1 MNTAGT
7 VAAPPMAGHAAV
19 PAEAGGLTGWLTTTD
34 HKRIGILYIS
44 SAFAMFLIGGLLAM
58 EMRTELAAPGLQLVT
73 EEGFDQLFTMHGT
86 IMLLLFGTPMAIGLA
101 NAIVPLQIGAA
112 EMAFPRLNALSFWL
126 FLFGALIVLS
136 GFLTAGGP
144 AAAGWTGYVPLS
156 GATYEPTIGLDLW
169 IVGLALVGVSSI
181 IGSINFIVT
190 IYNRRAPGMLMFR
203 MPIFTWN
210 ILVTSLLIL
219 FAFPP
224 LTGALAMLFIDRH
237 FGGAF
242 FDPSHGGS
250 AILWQHLF
258 WFFGHPEVYIL
269 ILPFFGVITEV
280 VSTFSRKPVFG
291 YVSFVF
297 ATIAIASL
305 SMAVW
310 AHHMFTTGA
319 VSLPFFSIA
328 SFAIA
333 VPTGI
338 KFFNWIA
345 TMWRGHLTFETP
357 MLWAIG
363 FLYLFLLGGITGII
377 VASPALD
384 FHLQDTYF
392 VVAHFHN
399 TLIGGSVFAIFA
411 ATYYWFPKLTGR
423 RLSERLGRIQ
433 FVLWLVGFTL
443 TFLPQYQLGLEGMP
457 RRIADY
463 AAATGWSNLN
473 LLSTIGSAI
482 MGIGVLPFLL
492 AVAGA
497 LRRPPDQPASP
508 WGGSTL
514 EWWTDSPPPPGNF
527 RDLPP
532 IRSPRPVFDARPAA
546 AAGAAT
552 PASIG
557 PTGQAPTGEAQT

>member
-1 MNTAGT
+1 MNRSEA
-7 VAAPPMAGHAAV
+7 VAAPGLAV
-19 PAEAGGLTGWLTTTD
+19 PATVPIEIGGLTGWLTTTD
-34 HKRIGILYIS
+34 HKRIGVLYIS
-44 SAFAMFLIGGLLAM
+44 SAFVFFLLGGLMA
-58 EMRTELAAPGLQLVT
+58 EGMRTELAAPGLQLLT

-86 IMLLLFGTPMAIGLA
+86 IMLLLFGTPMAVGLA
-101 NAIVPLQIGAA
+101 NVIVPLQIGAA

-126 FLFGALIVLS
+126 FLFGALIVVS

-144 AAAGWTGYVPLS
+144 AASGWTGYVPLS
-156 GATYEPTIGLDLW
+156 GGAYEPGIGQDLW
-169 IVGLALVGVSSI
+169 IVGLALVGISGVV
-181 IGSINFIVT
+181 GSINFIAT
-190 IYNRRAPGMLMFR
+190 IHSRRAPGMTMFR

-224 LTGALAMLFIDRH
+224 LTAALAMLFIDRH
-237 FGGAF
+237 FGGAI
-242 FDPSHGGS
+242 FDPTQGGS
-250 AILWQHLF
+250 AVLWQHLY

-269 ILPFFGVITEV
+269 ILPFFGVVTEI
-280 VSTFSRKPVFG
+280 VSVFSRKPVFG
-291 YVSFVF
+291 YVAFVF

-319 VSLPFFSIA
+319 VSLPFFSLA

-411 ATYYWFPKLTGR
+411 ALYYWFPKMTGR
-423 RLSERLGRIQ
+423 RLSERLGRVQ
-433 FVLWLVGFTL
+433 FALWVVGFTL
-443 TFLPQYQLGLEGMP
+443 TFMPQYQLGLEGMP

-463 AAATGWSNLN
+463 AASTGWADLN
-473 LLSTIGSAI
+473 LISTIGAAI

-492 AVAGA
+492 AVAVA
-497 LRRPPDQPASP
+497 LRRPPDQPPDP
-508 WGGSTL
+508 WGGATL

-532 IRSPRPVFDARPAA
+532 IRSARPVFDARVAA
-546 AAGAAT
+546 AAGD
-552 PASIG
+552 P
-557 PTGQAPTGEAQT
+557 P

>member
-1 MNTAGT
+1 MNRSDI
-7 VAAPPMAGHAAV
+7 VAAPGLAASTTV
-19 PAEAGGLTGWLTTTD
+19 HGELGGLTGWLTTTD
-34 HKRIGILYIS
+34 HKRIGILYIT
-44 SAFAMFLIGGLLAM
+44 SAFAFFLLGGVLAM
-58 EMRTELAAPGLQLVT
+58 GMRTELAAPGLQLVT

-86 IMLLLFGTPMAIGLA
+86 IMLLLFGTPMAVGLA
-101 NAIVPLQIGAA
+101 NVIVPLQIGAP
-112 EMAFPRLNALSFWL
+112 EVAFPRLNALSFWL
-126 FLFGALIVLS
+126 FLVGALIVVS
-136 GFLTAGGP
+136 GFLTSGGP

-156 GATYEPTIGLDLW
+156 GGVYEPGVGLDLW
-169 IVGLALVGVSSI
+169 IVGLALVGISGVV
-181 IGSINFIVT
+181 GSINFIAT
-190 IYNRRAPGMLMFR
+190 IYGRRAAGMHMFR

-219 FAFPP
+219 LAFPA
-224 LTGALAMLFIDRH
+224 LTASLAMLFIDRH
-237 FGGAF
+237 LGGAI

-250 AILWQHLF
+250 AVLWQHLF

-269 ILPFFGVITEV
+269 ILPFFGVITEI
-280 VSTFSRKPVFG
+280 VSVFSRKPVFG
-291 YVSFVF
+291 YVAFVF

-319 VSLPFFSIA
+319 VSLPFFSLM

-345 TMWRGHLTFETP
+345 TMWRGHVTFETP

-377 VASPALD
+377 VASPPLD
-384 FHLQDTYF
+384 FPLQDTYF

-411 ATYYWFPKLTGR
+411 AIYYWFPKMAGR

-433 FVLWLVGFTL
+433 FVLWVVGFTM
-443 TFLPQYQLGLEGMP
+443 TFLPQYELGLLGMP

-463 AAATGWSNLN
+463 GPANGWTDLN
-473 LLSTIGSAI
+473 VVSSIGAAI
-482 MGIGVLPFLL
+482 MGLGVVPFLI
-492 AVAGA
+492 AVAEA
-497 LRRPPDQPASP
+497 LRRPPDQPPDP

-532 IRSPRPVFDARPAA
+532 IRSARPVFDARLAE
-546 AAGAAT
+546 
-552 PASIG
+552 
-557 PTGQAPTGEAQT
+557 TGEAPT

>member
-1 MNTAGT
+1 MSGRDVVVAPGLTAP
-7 VAAPPMAGHAAV
+7 VAV
-19 PAEAGGLTGWLTTTD
+19 PLEVGGLIGWLTTTD
-34 HKRIGILYIS
+34 HKRIGILYIT
-44 SAFAMFLIGGLLAM
+44 SAFAMFLLGGLMAM
-58 EMRTELAAPGLQLVT
+58 GMRTELAAPGLQLVT

-101 NAIVPLQIGAA
+101 NVIVPLQIGAP

-136 GFLTAGGP
+136 GFLTSGGP

-156 GATYEPTIGLDLW
+156 GGVYEPAVGLDLW
-169 IVGLALVGVSSI
+169 IVGLVLVGISSVV
-181 IGSINFIVT
+181 GSINFIAT
-190 IYNRRAPGMLMFR
+190 IHSRRAPGMHMFR

-224 LTGALAMLFIDRH
+224 LTAALAMLFIDRH
-237 FGGAF
+237 LGGTV
-242 FDPSHGGS
+242 FDPSQGGS
-250 AILWQHLF
+250 AVLWQHLF

-269 ILPFFGVITEV
+269 ILPFFGVVTEIISV
-280 VSTFSRKPVFG
+280 FSRKPVFG
-291 YVSFVF
+291 YVAFVF
-297 ATIAIASL
+297 ATITIASL

-319 VSLPFFSIA
+319 VSLPFFSLA

-411 ATYYWFPKLTGR
+411 ALYYWFPKMTGR
-423 RLSERLGRIQ
+423 RLSERLGQIQ
-433 FVLWLVGFTL
+433 FVLWVVGFTM
-443 TFLPQYQLGLEGMP
+443 TFLPQYELGLMGMP

-463 AAATGWSNLN
+463 GTSTGWADLN
-473 LLSTIGSAI
+473 LISTIGAAI

-492 AVAGA
+492 AVAEA
-497 LRRPPDQPASP
+497 LRRPPDQPPDP
-508 WGGSTL
+508 WGGATL

-532 IRSPRPVFDARPAA
+532 IRSARPVFDARLAA
-546 AAGAAT
+546 AD
-552 PASIG
+552 
-557 PTGQAPTGEAQT
+557 EART

>member
-1 MNTAGT
+1 MNRSEA
-7 VAAPPMAGHAAV
+7 VAAPGLAAPAAV
-19 PAEAGGLTGWLTTTD
+19 PIEIGGLTGWLTTTD
-34 HKRIGILYIS
+34 HKRIGVLYIS
-44 SAFAMFLIGGLLAM
+44 SAFVFFLLGGLMA
-58 EMRTELAAPGLQLVT
+58 EGMRTELAAPGLQLLT
-73 EEGFDQLFTMHGT
+73 EESYDQLFTMHGT
-86 IMLLLFGTPMAIGLA
+86 IMLLLFGTPMAVGLA
-101 NAIVPLQIGAA
+101 NVIVPLQIGAA

-126 FLFGALIVLS
+126 FLFGALIVVS

-144 AAAGWTGYVPLS
+144 AASGWTGYVPLS
-156 GATYEPTIGLDLW
+156 SGAYEPGIGQDLW
-169 IVGLALVGVSSI
+169 IVGLALVGISGVV
-181 IGSINFIVT
+181 GSINFIAT
-190 IYNRRAPGMLMFR
+190 IHSRRAPGMTMFR
-203 MPIFTWN
+203 MPIFSWN

-219 FAFPP
+219 FAVPP
-224 LTGALAMLFIDRH
+224 LTAALAMLFIDRH
-237 FGGAF
+237 FGGAI
-242 FDPSHGGS
+242 FDPTQGGS
-250 AILWQHLF
+250 AVLWQHLF

-269 ILPFFGVITEV
+269 ILPFFGVVTEI
-280 VSTFSRKPVFG
+280 VSVFSRKPVFG
-291 YVSFVF
+291 YVAFVF

-319 VSLPFFSIA
+319 VSLPFFSLA

-357 MLWAIG
+357 MLWAVG

-411 ATYYWFPKLTGR
+411 ALYYWFPKMTGR
-423 RLSERLGRIQ
+423 RLSEGLGRIQ
-433 FVLWLVGFTL
+433 FVLWVVGFTL
-443 TFLPQYQLGLEGMP
+443 TFMPQYQLGLEGMP

-463 AAATGWSNLN
+463 PASTGWADLN
-473 LLSTIGSAI
+473 LISTIGAAI
-482 MGIGVLPFLL
+482 MGIGVLPFVL
-492 AVAGA
+492 AVVVA
-497 LRRPPDQPASP
+497 LRRPPDQPPDP
-508 WGGSTL
+508 WGGATL

-532 IRSPRPVFDARPAA
+532 IRSARPVFDARVAA
-546 AAGAAT
+546 AAGE
-552 PASIG
+552 G
-557 PTGQAPTGEAQT
+557 PL

>member
-1 MNTAGT
+1 MSGRDVVVTPGLTAPV
-7 VAAPPMAGHAAV
+7 VAPIEV
-19 PAEAGGLTGWLTTTD
+19 GGLTGWLTTTD
-34 HKRIGILYIS
+34 HKRIGILYIT
-44 SAFAMFLIGGLLAM
+44 SAFAMFLLGGLMAM
-58 EMRTELAAPGLQLVT
+58 GMRTELAAPGLQLVT

-101 NAIVPLQIGAA
+101 NVIVPLQIGAA

-136 GFLTAGGP
+136 GFLTSGGP

-156 GATYEPTIGLDLW
+156 GGVYEPAVGLDLW
-169 IVGLALVGVSSI
+169 IVGLVLVGISSVV
-181 IGSINFIVT
+181 GSINFIAT
-190 IYNRRAPGMLMFR
+190 IHSRRAPGMHMFR

-224 LTGALAMLFIDRH
+224 LTAALAMLFIDRH
-237 FGGAF
+237 LGGTV
-242 FDPSHGGS
+242 FDPSQGGS
-250 AILWQHLF
+250 AVLWQHLF

-269 ILPFFGVITEV
+269 ILPFFGVVTEIISV
-280 VSTFSRKPVFG
+280 FSRKPVFG
-291 YVSFVF
+291 YVAFVF
-297 ATIAIASL
+297 ATITIASL

-319 VSLPFFSIA
+319 VSLPFFSLA

-411 ATYYWFPKLTGR
+411 ALYYWFPKMTGR

-433 FVLWLVGFTL
+433 FVLWVVGFTM
-443 TFLPQYQLGLEGMP
+443 TFLPQYELGLMGMP

-463 AAATGWSNLN
+463 AASTGWADLN
-473 LLSTIGSAI
+473 VISTIGAAI

-492 AVAGA
+492 AVAEA
-497 LRRPPDQPASP
+497 LRRPPDQPPDP
-508 WGGSTL
+508 WGGATL
-514 EWWTDSPPPPGNF
+514 EWWADSPPPPGNF

-532 IRSPRPVFDARPAA
+532 IRSARPVFDARVAA
-546 AAGAAT
+546 AAGE
-552 PASIG
+552 G
-557 PTGQAPTGEAQT
+557 PS

>member
-1 MNTAGT
+1 MSGRDVVVAPGLTAP
-7 VAAPPMAGHAAV
+7 VAV
-19 PAEAGGLTGWLTTTD
+19 PLEVGGLTGWLTTTD
-34 HKRIGILYIS
+34 HKRIGILYIT
-44 SAFAMFLIGGLLAM
+44 SAFAMFLLGGLMAM
-58 EMRTELAAPGLQLVT
+58 GMRTELAAPGLQLVT

-101 NAIVPLQIGAA
+101 NVIVPLQIGAA

-136 GFLTAGGP
+136 GFLTSGGP

-156 GATYEPTIGLDLW
+156 GGVYEPAVGLDLW
-169 IVGLALVGVSSI
+169 IVGLVLVGISSVV
-181 IGSINFIVT
+181 GSINFIAT
-190 IYNRRAPGMLMFR
+190 IHSRRAPGMHMFR

-224 LTGALAMLFIDRH
+224 LTAALAMLFIDRH
-237 FGGAF
+237 LGGTV
-242 FDPSHGGS
+242 FDPSQGGS
-250 AILWQHLF
+250 AVLWQHLF

-269 ILPFFGVITEV
+269 ILPFFGVVTEIISV
-280 VSTFSRKPVFG
+280 FSRKPVFG
-291 YVSFVF
+291 YVAFVF
-297 ATIAIASL
+297 ATITIASL

-319 VSLPFFSIA
+319 VSLPFFSLA

-411 ATYYWFPKLTGR
+411 AIYYWFPKMTGR
-423 RLSERLGRIQ
+423 RLSERLGQIQ
-433 FVLWLVGFTL
+433 FVLWVVGFTM
-443 TFLPQYQLGLEGMP
+443 TFLPQYELGLMGMP

-463 AAATGWSNLN
+463 GASTGWADLN
-473 LLSTIGSAI
+473 LISTIGAAI

-492 AVAGA
+492 AVAEA
-497 LRRPPDQPASP
+497 LRRPPDQPPDP
-508 WGGSTL
+508 WGGATL

-527 RDLPP
+527 RYLPP
-532 IRSPRPVFDARPAA
+532 IRSARPVFDARLAA
-546 AAGAAT
+546 AD
-552 PASIG
+552 
-557 PTGQAPTGEAQT
+557 EART

>member
-1 MNTAGT
+1 MNRTEA
-7 VAAPPMAGHAAV
+7 VAAPRLAGSVV
-19 PAEAGGLTGWLTTTD
+19 PVEVGGLTGWLTTTD
-34 HKRIGILYIS
+34 HKRIGILYVTAS
-44 SAFAMFLIGGLLAM
+44 FAMFLIGGLMAM
-58 EMRTELAAPGLQLVT
+58 GMRTELAQPGLQLLT
-73 EEGFDQLFTMHGT
+73 EQGYDQLFTMHGT
-86 IMLLLFGTPMAIGLA
+86 IMLLLFGTPMAVGLG
-101 NAIVPLQIGAA
+101 NFVVPLQIGAA
-112 EMAFPRLNALSFWL
+112 EMAFPRLNALSFWM
-126 FLFGALIVLS
+126 FLVGALIVLS
-136 GFLTAGGP
+136 GFLTSTGP
-144 AAAGWTGYVPLS
+144 AASGWTGYVPLS
-156 GATYEPTIGLDLW
+156 GLGYEPGIGQDLW
-169 IVGLALVGVSSI
+169 IVGLAVIGISGV

-190 IYNRRAPGMLMFR
+190 IHGRRAPGMTMFR

-210 ILVTSLLIL
+210 ILVTALLIL

-224 LTGALAMLFIDRH
+224 LTAALAMLLIDRH
-237 FGGAF
+237 LGGAI
-242 FDPSHGGS
+242 FDPTQGGS

-269 ILPFFGVITEV
+269 ILPFFGVVTEI
-280 VSTFSRKPVFG
+280 VSVFSRKPVFG
-291 YVSFVF
+291 YVAFVF
-297 ATIAIASL
+297 ATVAIASL

-319 VSLPFFSIA
+319 VSLPFFSLA

-357 MLWAIG
+357 MLWAVG

-399 TLIGGSVFAIFA
+399 TLVGGSVFAVFA
-411 ATYYWFPKLTGR
+411 AIYYWFPKMTGR
-423 RLSERLGRIQ
+423 RLSEGLGRIQ
-433 FVLWLVGFTL
+433 WVLWIVGFTL

-463 AAATGWSNLN
+463 AASTGWANLN

-482 MGIGVLPFLL
+482 MGIGTLPFLL
-492 AVAGA
+492 AVVLA
-497 LRRPPDQPASP
+497 LRKPPDQPPDA
-508 WGGSTL
+508 WGIGGTL
-514 EWWTDSPPPPGNF
+514 EWWADSPPQPGNF
-527 RDLPP
+527 RELPM
-532 IRSPRPVFDARPAA
+532 IRSARPVFDARLAAVESLAVAESASAA
-546 AAGAAT
+546 AET
-552 PASIG
+552 LP
-557 PTGQAPTGEAQT
+557 

>member
-1 MNTAGT
+1 MNRSEA
-7 VAAPPMAGHAAV
+7 VAAPGLAAPTVV
-19 PAEAGGLTGWLTTTD
+19 PVEVGGLIGWLTTTD
-34 HKRIGILYIS
+34 HKRIGILYIT
-44 SAFAMFLIGGLLAM
+44 AALVMFLAGGLMAM
-58 EMRTELAAPGLQLVT
+58 GMRTELAAPGLQLLT
-73 EEGFDQLFTMHGT
+73 EQGFDQLFTMHGT
-86 IMLLLFGTPMAIGLA
+86 IMLLLFGTPMAVGLG
-101 NAIVPLQIGAA
+101 NFVVPLQIGAA
-112 EMAFPRLNALSFWL
+112 EMAFPRLNALSFWM
-126 FLFGALIVLS
+126 FLAGALIVLA
-136 GFLTAGGP
+136 GFLTSTGP
-144 AAAGWTGYVPLS
+144 AASGWTGYVPLS
-156 GATYEPTIGLDLW
+156 GAYDPGIGQDLW
-169 IVGLALVGVSSI
+169 IVGLAVVGISGV

-190 IYNRRAPGMLMFR
+190 IHGRRAPGMTMFR

-210 ILVTSLLIL
+210 LLVTSLLIL

-224 LTGALAMLFIDRH
+224 LTAALAMLFIDRH
-237 FGGAF
+237 LGGSI
-242 FDPSHGGS
+242 FDPTQGGS
-250 AILWQHLF
+250 AVLWQHLF

-269 ILPFFGVITEV
+269 ILPFFGVVTEI
-280 VSTFSRKPVFG
+280 VSVFSRKPVFG
-291 YVSFVF
+291 YVAFVF

-319 VSLPFFSIA
+319 VSLPFFSLA

-345 TMWRGHLTFETP
+345 TMWRGHITFETP

-399 TLIGGSVFAIFA
+399 TLVGGSVFAVFA
-411 ATYYWFPKLTGR
+411 ALYYWFPKMTGR

-433 FVLWLVGFTL
+433 FVLFVVGFTL
-443 TFLPQYQLGLEGMP
+443 TFIPQYQLGLEGMP

-463 AAATGWSNLN
+463 GASTGWANLN
-473 LLSTIGSAI
+473 LLSTVGAAI
-482 MGIGVLPFLL
+482 MGIGILPFVL
-492 AVAGA
+492 AVALA
-497 LRRPPDQPASP
+497 LRNPPDQPPDA
-508 WGGSTL
+508 WGIGATL

-527 RDLPP
+527 RDLPR
-532 IRSPRPVFDARPAA
+532 IRSPRPVFDARLAA
-546 AAGAAT
+546 
-552 PASIG
+552 
-557 PTGQAPTGEAQT
+557 TGEART

>member
-1 MNTAGT
+1 MTLHKMPRFVWSVLVTA
-7 VAAPPMAGHAAV
+7 
-19 PAEAGGLTGWLTTTD
+19 
-34 HKRIGILYIS
+34 
-44 SAFAMFLIGGLLAM
+44 FLLLLALPV
-58 EMRTELAAPGLQLVT
+58 LAGAIT
-73 EEGFDQLFTMHGT
+73 
-86 IMLLLFGTPMAIGLA
+86 MLLTDRNFGT
-101 NAIVPLQIGAA
+101 
-112 EMAFPRLNALSFWL
+112 
-126 FLFGALIVLS
+126 
-136 GFLTAGGP
+136 T
-144 AAAGWTGYVPLS
+144 
-156 GATYEPTIGLDLW
+156 
-169 IVGLALVGVSSI
+169 
-181 IGSINFIVT
+181 
-190 IYNRRAPGMLMFR
+190 
-203 MPIFTWN
+203 
-210 ILVTSLLIL
+210 
-219 FAFPP
+219 
-224 LTGALAMLFIDRH
+224 
-237 FGGAF
+237 F
-242 FDPSHGGS
+242 FDASGGGNVV
-250 AILWQHLF
+250 LYQHLF

-269 ILPFFGVITEV
+269 ILPFFGVITEI

-291 YVSFVF
+291 YVAFVF
-297 ATIAIASL
+297 ATMAIASL

-319 VSLPFFSIA
+319 VSLPFFSLA

-411 ATYYWFPKLTGR
+411 ATYYWFPKMTGR

-433 FVLWLVGFTL
+433 FALWLVGFTL
-443 TFLPQYQLGLEGMP
+443 TFLPQYELGLQGMP

-463 AAATGWSNLN
+463 AAANGWSDLN
-473 LLSTIGSAI
+473 LLSTVGAAI

-497 LRRPPDQPASP
+497 LRRPPDQPADP

-532 IRSPRPVFDARPAA
+532 IRSPRPVFDARVASTGAA
-546 AAGAAT
+546 A
-552 PASIG
+552 
-557 PTGQAPTGEAQT
+557 TGEAPT

>member
-7 VAAPPMAGHAAV
+7 VVAPPMAGHAGV
-19 PAEAGGLTGWLTTTD
+19 PVEAGGLTGWLTTTD

-58 EMRTELAAPGLQLVT
+58 EMRTELAAPGLQLVS

-269 ILPFFGVITEV
+269 ILPFFGVITEI

-297 ATIAIASL
+297 ATMAIASL

-443 TFLPQYQLGLEGMP
+443 TFLPQYQLGLDGMP

-463 AAATGWSNLN
+463 AAATGWSDLN

-482 MGIGVLPFLL
+482 MGIGVVPFLL

-497 LRRPPDQPASP
+497 LRRPPDQPANP

-532 IRSPRPVFDARPAA
+532 IRSPRPVFDARMA
-546 AAGAAT
+546 AAGAAS
-552 PASIG
+552 AA
-557 PTGQAPTGEAQT
+557 TGQAPTGEAPT